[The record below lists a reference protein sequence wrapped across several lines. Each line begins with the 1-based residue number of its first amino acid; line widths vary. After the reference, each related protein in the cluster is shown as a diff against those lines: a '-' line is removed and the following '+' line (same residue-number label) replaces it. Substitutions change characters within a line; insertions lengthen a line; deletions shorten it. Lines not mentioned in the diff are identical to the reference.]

1 MAHFYYFTPNKRGV
15 LSCRNL
21 QNPNLTLLSDPSF
34 GNSSSPTSQRKTVSL
49 QSHTENSKVHVY
61 STIAWP
67 PLPRHAKV
75 IARLSNGYEA
85 PNPFLVRERL
95 TSHAA
100 RLRRLIIINSRP
112 EPACTF
118 QTRAWPI
125 KSTCPPNDRCLQP
138 RTSVRKSSQ
147 PTRAT
152 QPTTAESMPLRTM
165 HTDVIGENLRLVER
179 VRKMCATM
187 CFPNKND
194 AF

>member
-1 MAHFYYFTPNKRGV
+1 VAHFYYFTPNKRGV

-49 QSHTENSKVHVY
+49 QHHTENSKVHVY
-61 STIAWP
+61 STIASP

-75 IARLSNGYEA
+75 VARLSNGYEA

-125 KSTCPPNDRCLQP
+125 KSIVLVHLMIVACNHALASENPPNPLVPLNPPRRSRC
-138 RTSVRKSSQ
+138 
-147 PTRAT
+147 
-152 QPTTAESMPLRTM
+152 
-165 HTDVIGENLRLVER
+165 RLGQCTL
-179 VRKMCATM
+179 M
-187 CFPNKND
+187 
-194 AF
+194 